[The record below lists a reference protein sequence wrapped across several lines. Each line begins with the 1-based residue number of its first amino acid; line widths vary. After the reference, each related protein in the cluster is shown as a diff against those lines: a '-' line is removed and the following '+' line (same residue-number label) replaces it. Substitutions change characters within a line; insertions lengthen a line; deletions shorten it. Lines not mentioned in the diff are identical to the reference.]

1 MPRRF
6 PLRTG
11 RALSPLSF
19 EELWKKLKNE
29 SANPTTSVSSSVF
42 TNSLGAALMKTS
54 LARTAE
60 KRTRELMV
68 NMVFT
73 VVRKKCKR
81 KN

>member
-1 MPRRF
+1 
-6 PLRTG
+6 
-11 RALSPLSF
+11 
-19 EELWKKLKNE
+19 
-29 SANPTTSVSSSVF
+29 
-42 TNSLGAALMKTS
+42 MKTS